1 MSGAGRCC
9 VQEVQSNLR
18 GRVGN
23 CCGLYSICRG
33 RYSLGDLGP
42 SPAVSELGLKILVL
56 TSALF
61 AITAVVKN
69 RLIERNLKEEQARRV
84 SKYRRMYGSM

>member
-1 MSGAGRCC
+1 VALGGIVSRKYNPIHAAAWGIAAGFILFAVAVICSGTWW
-9 VQEVQSNLR
+9 
-18 GRVGN
+18 
-23 CCGLYSICRG
+23 
-33 RYSLGDLGP
+33 P

-84 SKYRRMYGSM
+84 SKYRRMYSSM

>member
-1 MSGAGRCC
+1 MSNKYNPVHAAAWGIAAGFILFAII
-9 VQEVQSNLR
+9 VVHS
-18 GRVGN
+18 G
-23 CCGLYSICRG
+23 SWW
-33 RYSLGDLGP
+33 P
-42 SPAVSELGLKILVL
+42 SPAISELGLKILIL

-84 SKYRRMYGSM
+84 SKYRRMYSSM

>member
-1 MSGAGRCC
+1 VSKNYNPVHAAAWGIAAGFILFAITVIRSGTWW
-9 VQEVQSNLR
+9 
-18 GRVGN
+18 
-23 CCGLYSICRG
+23 
-33 RYSLGDLGP
+33 P

-61 AITAVVKN
+61 AIAAVIKN

-84 SKYRRMYGSM
+84 SKYRRMYTSM

>member
-1 MSGAGRCC
+1 MSRKYNPIHATAWGIATGFILFAVAVVR
-9 VQEVQSNLR
+9 S
-18 GRVGN
+18 G
-23 CCGLYSICRG
+23 SWW
-33 RYSLGDLGP
+33 P
-42 SPAVSELGLKILVL
+42 SPAISELGLKILIL

>member
-1 MSGAGRCC
+1 MSKKYNPIYAAAWGIAAGFILFAIIVVR
-9 VQEVQSNLR
+9 S
-18 GRVGN
+18 G
-23 CCGLYSICRG
+23 SWW
-33 RYSLGDLGP
+33 P
-42 SPAVSELGLKILVL
+42 TPAISQLGLKIPIL
-56 TSALF
+56 TSAIF

>member
-1 MSGAGRCC
+1 VALGGAVSKKYNPIYAAAWGIAAGFILFAVTVIRSGTWW
-9 VQEVQSNLR
+9 
-18 GRVGN
+18 
-23 CCGLYSICRG
+23 
-33 RYSLGDLGP
+33 P

-69 RLIERNLKEEQARRV
+69 RLIERNLEEEQARRV
-84 SKYRRMYGSM
+84 SKYRRMYTSM

>member
-1 MSGAGRCC
+1 MVLEGSYVA
-9 VQEVQSNLR
+9 QVQSNSR
-18 GRVGN
+18 HRVGN
-23 CCGLYSICRG
+23 CCGLHTICRPVVRSG
-33 RYSLGDLGP
+33 SWWP
-42 SPAVSELGLKILVL
+42 SPAISELGLKILIL

>member
-1 MSGAGRCC
+1 VSKKYNPVHAAAWGIAAGFILFAVAVIRSG
-9 VQEVQSNLR
+9 SWW
-18 GRVGN
+18 
-23 CCGLYSICRG
+23 
-33 RYSLGDLGP
+33 P

-56 TSALF
+56 TSVLF

>member
-1 MSGAGRCC
+1 MSNKYNPVHAAAWGIAAGFILFAITVIR
-9 VQEVQSNLR
+9 S
-18 GRVGN
+18 GTWW
-23 CCGLYSICRG
+23 
-33 RYSLGDLGP
+33 P

-61 AITAVVKN
+61 AIAAVIKN